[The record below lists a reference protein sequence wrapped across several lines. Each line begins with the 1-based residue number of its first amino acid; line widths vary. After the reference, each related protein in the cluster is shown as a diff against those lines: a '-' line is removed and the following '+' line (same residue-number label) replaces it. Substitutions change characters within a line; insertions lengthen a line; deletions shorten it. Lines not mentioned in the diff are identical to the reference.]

1 MAAYTAV
8 DDPTAYFKVQL
19 YTGNGSTNAITFND
33 TDTNMQPDWVW
44 LKNRNSSGHDHFLF
58 DAVNGVQKFLSSN
71 DTGALAAADSSYLTA
86 FNTDGFTLGSS
97 DGMNEN
103 TITFVS
109 WNWKAGGSGSTNNDG
124 DTASTVSASAT
135 TGFSIVQHSGSGG
148 ATTIGHGLGVAPK
161 IVLSKRTNSANP
173 WIFQQNIIGGSFT
186 SSNYLVFNTG
196 VAAASS
202 STIVNSVSSSTI
214 SFAGADDWVNASGST
229 YIHYVFAEKQGYSKF
244 SSYKGNGNADGAF
257 VYTGFKPAMIISK
270 KTSGTSDWIIWDNKR
285 DGYNETLKRVYPN
298 DPANEESSATQG
310 VDFLSNGFKLR
321 GTNSNAWNAS
331 GGNYIYM
338 AFAESPFVN
347 SNGVPNNAR

>member
-1 MAAYTAV
+1 MAVYTAI
-8 DDPTAYFKVQL
+8 DNPGLHFQTKL
-19 YTGNGSTNAITFND
+19 YTGNNSTNAITLD
-33 TDTNMQPDWVW
+33 GSENMQPDMVW
-44 LKNRNSSGHDHFLF
+44 LKSRSATTDHAIF
-58 DAVNGVQKFLSSN
+58 DAVRGVTKEIRPNKTDYEDTASNG
-71 DTGALAAADSSYLTA
+71 LTA
-86 FNTDGFTLGSS
+86 FGTDGFTIGDWFVVNASS
-97 DGMNEN
+97 A
-103 TITFVS
+103 TFLS

-124 DTASTVSASAT
+124 STASTVSANT
-135 TGFSIVQHSGSGG
+135 TAGFSIVKHSGSGG
-148 ATTIGHGLGVAPK
+148 ATTIGHGLGVAPT
-161 IVLSKRTNSANP
+161 IVLTKRLNSANA

-186 SSNYLVFNTG
+186 NSNYLIFNTSAA
-196 VAAASS
+196 VASGS
-202 STIVNSVSSSTI
+202 GIVNNVTSSTI